1 MSRSNKN
8 NERSVLMMR
17 RRSGFTLIEIMVV
30 VVILGLLAALVVPNI
45 GSRVSEAQRTAASTQ
60 IRSIEDAL
68 EMYRMH
74 NGFYPSTQQGL
85 EALVTA
91 PTTSPVPKRYADGGY
106 MKKIPDDPW
115 GNPYVYRNENGRVK
129 LTSYGPDGEE
139 GGEGIN
145 ADITNED

>member
-1 MSRSNKN
+1 MKDIKN
-8 NERSVLMMR
+8 RKKVLMR

-30 VVILGLLAALVVPNI
+30 VVILGLLAALVVPRI
-45 GSRVSEAQRTAASTQ
+45 GPQVAEAQRTTAATQ
-60 IRSIEDAL
+60 IRSLEDAL

-91 PTTSPVPKRYADGGY
+91 PTTSPVPKRFAEGGY
-106 MKKIPDDPW
+106 LKKVPDDPW
-115 GNPYVYRNENGRVK
+115 GNPYVYRNNNGRITI
-129 LTSYGPDGEE
+129 TSYGPDGEE
-139 GGEGIN
+139 GGEGVN

>member
-1 MSRSNKN
+1 MKKRKLKL
-8 NERSVLMMR
+8 V

-30 VVILGLLAALVVPNI
+30 VVILGLLAALVVPRI
-45 GSRVSEAQRTAASTQ
+45 GPQVAEAQRTTAATQ

-74 NGFYPSTQQGL
+74 SGFYPTTQQGL

-106 MKKIPDDPW
+106 LKKLPDDPW
-115 GNPYVYRNENGRVK
+115 GNPYVYRNDSGHITIK
-129 LTSYGPDGEE
+129 SYGPDGEE
-139 GGEGIN
+139 S
-145 ADITNED
+145 DDDVTNED

>member
-1 MSRSNKN
+1 MKDRKKI
-8 NERSVLMMR
+8 LMR

-30 VVILGLLAALVVPNI
+30 VVILGLLAALVVPRI
-45 GSRVSEAQRTAASTQ
+45 GPQVAEAQRTTAATQ
-60 IRSIEDAL
+60 IRSLEDAL

-85 EALVTA
+85 EALVTP
-91 PTTSPVPKRYADGGY
+91 PTTSPVPKRFAEGGY
-106 MKKIPDDPW
+106 IKKVPDDPW
-115 GNPYVYRNENGRVK
+115 GNPYVYRNNNGRITI
-129 LTSYGPDGEE
+129 TSYGPDGED

>member
-1 MSRSNKN
+1 MQNKI
-8 NERSVLMMR
+8 NERKVLRILKR

-91 PTTSPVPKRYADGGY
+91 PTTSPVPKRCLIGY
-106 MKKIPDDPW
+106 
-115 GNPYVYRNENGRVK
+115 
-129 LTSYGPDGEE
+129 S
-139 GGEGIN
+139 
-145 ADITNED
+145 

>member
-1 MSRSNKN
+1 MKAKKN
-8 NERSVLMMR
+8 YLMR

-30 VVILGLLAALVVPNI
+30 VVILGLLAALVVPRI
-45 GSRVSEAQRTAASTQ
+45 GPQVAEAQRTATRTQ
-60 IRSIEDAL
+60 IKSIEDAL

-91 PTTSPVPKRYADGGY
+91 PTTSPVPKHYQDGGY
-106 MKKIPDDPW
+106 LKKVPEDSW
-115 GNPYVYRNENGRVK
+115 GNPFVYRNQNGRITI
-129 LTSYGPDGEE
+129 TSYGPDGEE
-139 GGEGIN
+139 GGEGVN

>member
-1 MSRSNKN
+1 MKKRKLKL
-8 NERSVLMMR
+8 V

-30 VVILGLLAALVVPNI
+30 VVILGLLAALVVPRI
-45 GSRVSEAQRTAASTQ
+45 APQVAEAQRTTAATQ

-74 NGFYPSTQQGL
+74 SGFYPTTQQGL

-106 MKKIPDDPW
+106 LKKLPDDPW
-115 GNPYVYRNENGRVK
+115 GNPYVYRNDSGHITIK
-129 LTSYGPDGEE
+129 SYGPDGEE
-139 GGEGIN
+139 S
-145 ADITNED
+145 DDDVTNED

>member
-1 MSRSNKN
+1 MRERKN
-8 NERSVLMMR
+8 LLLLS

-30 VVILGLLAALVVPNI
+30 VVILGLLAALVVPRI
-45 GSRVSEAQRTAASTQ
+45 GPQVAEAQRTTAQTQ

-74 NGFYPSTQQGL
+74 NGFYPSTNQGL
-85 EALVTA
+85 DALVTA
-91 PTTSPVPKRYADGGY
+91 PTTSPVPKRYTEGGY
-106 MKKIPDDPW
+106 LKKVPEDPW
-115 GNPYVYRNENGRVK
+115 GNPYVYRNQNGRITI
-129 LTSYGPDGEE
+129 TSYGPDGEE